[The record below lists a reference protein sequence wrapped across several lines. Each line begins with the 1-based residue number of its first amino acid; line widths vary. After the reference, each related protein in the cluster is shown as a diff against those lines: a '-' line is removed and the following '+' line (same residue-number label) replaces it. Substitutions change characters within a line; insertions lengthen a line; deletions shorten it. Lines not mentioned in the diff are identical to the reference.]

1 MDKTELIEVTAIM
14 VTCRLTWAELLAL
27 ESRGVFRRA
36 DPLGNHW
43 FKADAERYQRAMQM
57 MLDRT

>member
-14 VTCRLTWAELLAL
+14 VTCRLTWPQLLEL
-27 ESRGVFRRA
+27 ERRGVFCRA

-43 FKADAERYQRAMQM
+43 FKADAERYQHAMRM